1 MSGRWARVSAVV
13 VLLSALGMVGLCV
26 NRAQGGETAVCSL
39 DVTGSGSGASVACG
53 SVAINGTSRELPW
66 SETVSIGSS
75 VTLAAVPSSG
85 WRFAQWGGAAS
96 GTESPVTIVIS
107 ADALVE
113 AAFAPVISADVPQAF
128 WAYRE
133 VMACVAAGIVEGYED
148 GLYRPEVEVDR
159 GAMAV
164 YIARALAGGE
174 SNVPAGPA
182 AASFADVPPCH
193 WCSKHIEYVSSR
205 KVVEGYRDG
214 NYHPEWNV
222 NRAQMAVFI
231 ARAIVEP
238 AGEEGLSDYAPPLTP
253 TFSDVVGDSWCY
265 KHVEYLAAGGVAGGY
280 PDGAYHP
287 EDVVTRDQ
295 MAVYVARAFGLD

>member
-1 MSGRWARVSAVV
+1 MSEGWARGSTVV
-13 VLLSALGMVGLCV
+13 VLLSALAIVSPCV
-26 NRAQGGETAVCSL
+26 STAQGGETAVFSL
-39 DVTGSGSGASVACG
+39 EVTGSGSVAVDGA
-53 SVAINGTSRELPW
+53 SRELPW
-66 SETVSIGSS
+66 SEAVSIGSS
-75 VTLAAVPSSG
+75 VTLEAVPSSG

-107 ADALVE
+107 GDALVE
-113 AAFAPVISADVPQAF
+113 AAFAPVVSADVAQDS

-133 VMACVAAGIVEGYED
+133 VTACICAGIVEGYED
-148 GLYRPEVEVDR
+148 GLYRPALEVDR

-182 AASFADVPPCH
+182 AASFADVPPDH
-193 WCSKHIEYVSSR
+193 WSSKHVAYAFSR
-205 KVVEGYRDG
+205 NVVGGYPDG
-214 NYHPEWNV
+214 KYHPEWNV

-238 AGEEGLSDYAPPLTP
+238 TGEEGLSDYAPPLTP
-253 TFSDVVGDSWCY
+253 TFSDVPGDSWCR
-265 KHVEYLAAGGVAGGY
+265 KHVEYLAAGGVAAGY

-287 EDVVTRDQ
+287 ANAVTRDQ